1 MATADSF
8 GLFWNSDNGDR
19 KYNADSLERWL
30 RKFFTSGVFQGDL
43 QVIASSGMTVNVR
56 TGYCNLYGK
65 VGLFETVNSL
75 TLQSAH
81 SVYPRIDTVVV
92 ERNDVDR
99 IIYLKVVKG
108 AYSGSSPRPT
118 APVWDEDEGVYQLVL
133 AQIYVGAGVSSI
145 TQANITDKRADSSVC
160 GYITGTV
167 TEMDFSQFVIQ
178 FDDYYANFVDESGNE
193 YTTWKNDRNADYA
206 AWKSDKESNFN
217 TWEQGFEQNAS
228 TWIAQQEAAQ
238 EQWQEDF
245 QGDSEEWKD
254 GFETALTNWYSQMQG
269 QISEDA
275 AVNLQTQINSL
286 KYFYVQDGILY
297 IPNTRASVVDGILV
311 VSTT

>member
-43 QVIASSGMTVNVR
+43 QVIESSGMTINVR

-65 VGLFETVNSL
+65 VGLFETINSL
-75 TLQSAH
+75 TLESAH
-81 SVYPRIDTVVV
+81 SIYPRIDTVVV

-99 IIYLKVVKG
+99 IIYLKIVKG
-108 AYSGSSPRPT
+108 SYSGNTPQPT

-178 FDDYYANFVDESGNE
+178 FEDYYANFVDESGNE

-206 AWKSDKESNFN
+206 TWKGNQETDYG
-217 TWEQGFEQNAS
+217 TWVTEQKA
-228 TWIAQQEAAQ
+228 IH
-238 EQWQEDF
+238 EQWEEDF
-245 QGDSEEWKD
+245 EGDSEEWKD
-254 GFETALTNWYSQMQG
+254 SFETALANWYSQMQG